1 MFNIINFSS
10 DCYWSH
16 HMSVLFF
23 CCKIM
28 LKIIDD
34 KEIKAVMERLGYIYK
49 ERKSCIPLLHICVI
63 HYDNYDFCLIFFFV
77 FLVYFCSR
85 LPNCASRLCL
95 QCIYIV

>member
-34 KEIKAVMERLGYIYK
+34 KEIKAVMERLGYIQREEELYPFIAYM
-49 ERKSCIPLLHICVI
+49 CNTL
-63 HYDNYDFCLIFFFV
+63 
-77 FLVYFCSR
+77 
-85 LPNCASRLCL
+85 
-95 QCIYIV
+95 